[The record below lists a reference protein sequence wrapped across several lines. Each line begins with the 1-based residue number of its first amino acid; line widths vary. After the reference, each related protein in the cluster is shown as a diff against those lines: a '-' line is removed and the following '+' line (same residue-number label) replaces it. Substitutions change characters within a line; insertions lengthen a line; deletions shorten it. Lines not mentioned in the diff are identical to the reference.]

1 MDSLYGEEEKVAA
14 WAAAR
19 RRLAFLLS
27 AYTESTKDENANLRT
42 LLAKRRIPHAEALPK
57 TLTPGTFAFVS
68 CGSLDMHG
76 DFMTR
81 AWTTDPLKQA
91 LTMIP
96 GYPMV
101 RDQGVRPPPV
111 HAKKRA

>member
-1 MDSLYGEEEKVAA
+1 M
-14 WAAAR
+14 
-19 RRLAFLLS
+19 
-27 AYTESTKDENANLRT
+27 
-42 LLAKRRIPHAEALPK
+42 LAKRRIPHADSLPK

-81 AWTTDPLKQA
+81 AWTSDPLKQA

-101 RDQGVRPPPV
+101 RETPVR
-111 HAKKRA
+111 ARKGA

>member
-1 MDSLYGEEEKVAA
+1 
-14 WAAAR
+14 
-19 RRLAFLLS
+19 
-27 AYTESTKDENANLRT
+27 
-42 LLAKRRIPHAEALPK
+42 
-57 TLTPGTFAFVS
+57 
-68 CGSLDMHG
+68 MHG